1 MKFYDKIR
9 KWWHSNIWSP
19 QIRAKENPYG
29 SCFSHCTCWMLQN
42 IDPVAFRDYL
52 TPDNVTEMIN
62 GEQWV
67 EWTVKNIG
75 KNVAKKYYNRLNELW
90 QVNEA
95 FINHLLAES
104 GNDAR
109 VKFSI
114 GTDIYN
120 VKNHLKKGPVIVST
134 APRYNGRTL
143 GHVMLIVGY
152 DEADNFIIDDPFG
165 DFRDGYKYG
174 HLDGGND
181 IHATIE
187 EFKNILTNYRI
198 YVL

>member
-1 MKFYDKIR
+1 MPFLQDLIF
-9 KWWHSNIWSP
+9 HS
-19 QIRAKENPYG
+19 AEN
-29 SCFSHCTCWMLQN
+29 
-42 IDPVAFRDYL
+42 RDSQTFHRQDELLKKAMVYL
-52 TPDNVTEMIN
+52 NK
-62 GEQWV
+62 Q
-67 EWTVKNIG
+67 

-109 VKFSI
+109 VKFTIS
-114 GTDIYN
+114 TDIYN